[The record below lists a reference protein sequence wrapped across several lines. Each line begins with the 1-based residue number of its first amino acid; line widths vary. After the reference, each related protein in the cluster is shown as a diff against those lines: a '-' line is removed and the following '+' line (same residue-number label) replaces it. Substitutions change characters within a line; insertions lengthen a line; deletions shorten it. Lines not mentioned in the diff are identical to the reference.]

1 GHPGDLD
8 VAGQPLAAMEPGT
21 YGRDDRSHET
31 HAVTRNVA
39 APCERLPERRR
50 GEVCRRSFQGAKCD
64 RPGCERSPAI
74 GAPPDRSQRSDDGG
88 TIPRQVGSGSD
99 ELEASRATP
108 CRLTQVDE

>member
-1 GHPGDLD
+1 CNVPVRPQWSPALT
-8 VAGQPLAAMEPGT
+8 AGMTRTALSERGVRLPAAMEPGT

-50 GEVCRRSFQGAKCD
+50 GEVCRRSFQGAKCA

-88 TIPRQVGSGSD
+88 T
-99 ELEASRATP
+99 
-108 CRLTQVDE
+108 